1 MPILPPPSL
10 NPTHLNTYTEQ
21 PSLTTTQQPVTTL
34 HTTHPITDAT
44 TPTAGINLTSIV
56 VVVVVVIVFM
66 LVVLVIMAAVV
77 IVVIF
82 LTNRKRRIDSD
93 FDEDEEGSGEEE
105 EGNLQEDASGEW
117 GPDAICRS
125 KTNPNTTK
133 PDELKVK
140 VDGEEEEGNLQENSS
155 DEGEPWSK
163 IWFESC
169 L

>member
-1 MPILPPPSL
+1 MHHLSAFSKVPAAF
-10 NPTHLNTYTEQ
+10 LNTYTEQ
-21 PSLTTTQQPVTTL
+21 PSLTTTQQPVTTP

-77 IVVIF
+77 IVVVF
-82 LTNRKRRIDSD
+82 LTNRKRRI
-93 FDEDEEGSGEEE
+93 DEEGSGEEE
-105 EGNLQEDASGEW
+105 EGNLQEDASDEW

-125 KTNPNTTK
+125 KTNPNTMK
-133 PDELKVK
+133 PYELKVK
-140 VDGEEEEGNLQENSS
+140 VDSEEGSNLQENSS
-155 DEGEPWSK
+155 DEGEPWPK

>member
-1 MPILPPPSL
+1 MCSRLFYAYPPSPL
-10 NPTHLNTYTEQ
+10 PQPTHLNTHTEQ
-21 PSLTTTQQPVTTL
+21 PSLTTTQQPVTTP
-34 HTTHPITDAT
+34 HTIHPITDTT

-82 LTNRKRRIDSD
+82 LTNRRVTDGD
-93 FDEDEEGSGEEE
+93 FDEDED
-105 EGNLQEDASGEW
+105 EGNLQENASGEW
-117 GPDAICRS
+117 VPDATCRNT
-125 KTNPNTTK
+125 TNPNSTK

-140 VDGEEEEGNLQENSS
+140 VDGEKEGGNLQENSS

-163 IWFESC
+163 MWFESC